1 MARIQNGQQAL
12 MYATS
17 SKPSGD
23 YVECSV
29 TKRTLV
35 GGQAAGYSAKFTLYQ
50 NSSDFKYVSFFVVDN
65 SINQDLTNA
74 QQLITLFAGSGNSQ
88 TITSTGL
95 N

>member
-1 MARIQNGQQAL
+1 MARIQNGPQVL

-17 SKPSGD
+17 SRPSGD
-23 YVECSV
+23 YIECSI

-35 GGQAAGYSAKFTLYQ
+35 GGQAAGYSIKFTLYQ

-65 SINQDLTNA
+65 SISQDLTNA
-74 QQLITLFAGSGNSQ
+74 QLITLFTGSGNSQ
-88 TITSTGL
+88 TINSTSL

>member
-1 MARIQNGQQAL
+1 MARIQNGPQAL

-17 SKPSGD
+17 SRPSGD
-23 YVECSV
+23 YVECLI

-35 GGQAAGYSAKFTLYQ
+35 GGQAAGYSAKFTLHQ
-50 NSSDFKYVSFFVVDN
+50 ASSDFKYVSFFVVDN
-65 SINQDLTNA
+65 SIAQDLTNA
-74 QQLITLFAGSGNSQ
+74 KLITLFTGSGNSQ